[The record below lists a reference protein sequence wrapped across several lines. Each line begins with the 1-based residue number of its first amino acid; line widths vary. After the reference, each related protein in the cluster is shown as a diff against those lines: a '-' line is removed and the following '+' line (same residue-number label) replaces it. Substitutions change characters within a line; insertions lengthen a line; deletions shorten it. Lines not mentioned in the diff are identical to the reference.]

1 MCAFRTGYG
10 IGRRGLIAAA
20 GGLLASPAIVRAQ
33 GQGNGVALVIGN
45 SKYAWEAQLPNV
57 RRDAPDIAKR
67 FQALGLKTELVQD
80 AGRDAMNRALENFAA
95 FYFAGHGASWG
106 KDTYLVPVDADLS
119 NPGTVQTLVV
129 ASAIG
134 KSMRTA

>member
-1 MCAFRTGYG
+1 MTLVSQMGHG
-10 IGRRGLIAAA
+10 IGRRTLLAGA

-45 SKYAWEAQLPNV
+45 SKYQWEASLPNV

-80 AGRDAMNRALENFAA
+80 AGRDAMRQAIDKFATAARGANFAA

-106 KDTYLVPVDADLS
+106 K
-119 NPGTVQTLVV
+119 
-129 ASAIG
+129 
-134 KSMRTA
+134 